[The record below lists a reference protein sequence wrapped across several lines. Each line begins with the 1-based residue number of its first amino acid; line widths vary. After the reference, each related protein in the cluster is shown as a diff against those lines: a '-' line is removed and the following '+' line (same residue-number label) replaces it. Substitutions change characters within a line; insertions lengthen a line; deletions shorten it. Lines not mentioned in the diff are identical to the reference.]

1 MPFFGSSE
9 SLVQAVMTQRAAIFA
24 SKWRNYSTIN
34 ADFRFLSG
42 ELGDR
47 QDRLKGWRGSGR
59 VNLNLRDLAR
69 WAT

>member
-1 MPFFGSSE
+1 
-9 SLVQAVMTQRAAIFA
+9 MTQRAATFA

-47 QDRLKGWRGSGR
+47 QDRLKGWRGSGC